1 MEVETLNSVLII
13 VGNVIGFALCVGI
26 VLLGR

>member
-1 MEVETLNSVLII
+1 MEVETLNSVLLI
-13 VGNVIGFALCVGI
+13 VGNVVGFALCIGL